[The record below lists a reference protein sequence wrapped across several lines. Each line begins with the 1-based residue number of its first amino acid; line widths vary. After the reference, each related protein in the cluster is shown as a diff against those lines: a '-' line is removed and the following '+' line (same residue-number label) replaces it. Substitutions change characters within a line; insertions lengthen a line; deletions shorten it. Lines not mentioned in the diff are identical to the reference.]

1 MSMDFKSSKGIFQQI
16 ADTLSHRILEGSL
29 PAGDR
34 VPSVRDLA
42 EEFEVN
48 RNTLLRTYA
57 LLNDAGIIEN
67 RRGVGFFV
75 TDDAVERI
83 RSKEKA
89 AFFDNELPEFIQK
102 VQLLK
107 LTPSDLSDLLLI
119 LEKNKTDENKH

>member
-1 MSMDFKSSKGIFQQI
+1 MSIDFKSSKGIFQQL

-29 PAGDR
+29 SAGDR

-57 LLNDAGIIEN
+57 LLSDAGIIEN
-67 RRGVGFFV
+67 KRGIGFFV
-75 TDDAVERI
+75 ADDAVERI
-83 RSKEKA
+83 RAKEKA
-89 AFFDNELPEFIQK
+89 DFFDNELPEFIQK

-119 LEKNKTDENKH
+119 LEKNKTDENKY